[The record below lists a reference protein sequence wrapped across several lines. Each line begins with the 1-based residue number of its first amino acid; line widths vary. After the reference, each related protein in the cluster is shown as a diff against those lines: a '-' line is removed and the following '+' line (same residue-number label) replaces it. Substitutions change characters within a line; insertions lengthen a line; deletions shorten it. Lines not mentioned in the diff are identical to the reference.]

1 MSRKPKP
8 LKPKLPGQ
16 KAGPTKQQQKP
27 PPKKPWS
34 RAEEIGKRVV
44 DSINPFD

>member
-1 MSRKPKP
+1 MRKPKP
-8 LKPKLPGQ
+8 TKPPVPGQ
-16 KAGPTKQQQKP
+16 KAGPTKLQKKAP
-27 PPKKPWS
+27 QKRPWT